1 MTMLTPDTTSHT
13 TKQPASIVQGPRADG
28 QSPVLRCRKITKRFG
43 GLVAVDQV
51 DFDVYPGETVALLG
65 DNGAGKSTLIQ
76 MIAGVYRPDG
86 GVIELDDQAV
96 DIRSPLHA
104 RDLGI
109 ETVFQDL
116 ALCDNLGAS
125 ENIFL
130 GREIPGK
137 AYGMLPGLN
146 EAKMRAEAKAVLS
159 ELHINIRNL
168 DAPVRTLSGGQ
179 RQATA
184 IARAVYW
191 KARLMIMDEPT
202 AALGVPEQKKVLSLI
217 ETLKQRG
224 VPVIVISHNMQDV
237 FEVADRLFIM
247 RRGRAVADLRAADTD
262 ANEVVRL
269 MVG

>member
-1 MTMLTPDTTSHT
+1 MTLVAPDKTG
-13 TKQPASIVQGPRADG
+13 PVRSIAQTPRADG
-28 QSPVLRCRKITKRFG
+28 RSPVLTCSKLTKRFG

-51 DFDVYPGETVALLG
+51 DFDVYGGEAVALLG

-76 MIAGVYRPDG
+76 MVAGVYRPDEG
-86 GVIELDDQAV
+86 EIKLDGREV
-96 DIRSPLHA
+96 DIRSPLQA

-137 AYGMLPGLN
+137 AYGLLPGRDD
-146 EAKMRAEAKAVLS
+146 AKMRAEAKEVLS

-202 AALGVPEQKKVLSLI
+202 AALGVPEQKKVLALI
-217 ETLKQRG
+217 ETLKRRG
-224 VPVIVISHNMQDV
+224 VPVIIISHNMHDV

-247 RRGRAVADLRAADTD
+247 RRGRAVADLRTADTSP
-262 ANEVVRL
+262 AEVVKL

>member
-1 MTMLTPDTTSHT
+1 MSMLAPHPVSAPVSIPQVPHPDGLTP
-13 TKQPASIVQGPRADG
+13 I
-28 QSPVLRCRKITKRFG
+28 LRCRKITKRFG

-76 MIAGVYRPDG
+76 TVAGVHRPDG
-86 GVIELDDQAV
+86 GTIELEGKEV
-96 DIRSPLHA
+96 DIPSPLQA

-116 ALCDNLGAS
+116 ALCDNLGAA

-130 GREIPGK
+130 GREVPGK
-137 AYGMLPGLN
+137 AYGFLPGLN
-146 EAKMRAEAKAVLS
+146 NARMRSEAKAVLS

-168 DAPVRTLSGGQ
+168 EAPVRTLSGGQ

-191 KARLMIMDEPT
+191 KAKLMIMDEPT

-217 ETLKQRG
+217 ETLKSRG
-224 VPVIVISHNMQDV
+224 VPVIIISHNMQDV

-247 RRGRAVADLRAADTD
+247 RRGRAVADLRAADTN